1 MKIIT
6 SQNLLELPKDYFASL
21 GLKQE
26 AEEYFSAKRFDKGL
40 ILKLPAVCIVPKNKP
55 RTSKSKQTHIHV
67 TGNNR
72 YFFYSPEDI
81 NSVTA
86 STEDRK
92 QSVMVSLQNIKSLR
106 GKNIDG
112 DKLLFKPS
120 FTMTKIACRA
130 SQESQVQIS
139 KIKKDGDIFIELR
152 NNLYEDDILVFLK
165 QRKDDALVAVG
176 IPKSFYQGKYEI
188 ANEIYSCLESKGA
201 VTVKNALNSV
211 MENYHDTDII
221 NNDDAI
227 SDAVYQELINES
239 DSETPPIESEAYE
252 AVPYQP
258 TSKEKLSKSNR
269 PKTNPALGKEAII
282 RNQYQCCVNPNHK
295 TFIKKNGEPY
305 MEVHHLIP
313 LEWQGEFENKLD
325 TRANLVPLCPLCH
338 KLIHYGQIEDIK
350 PIITQLFNE
359 RQEALIKS
367 GLEITLEALIEF
379 YE

>member
-1 MKIIT
+1 MKFIT
-6 SQNLLELPKDYFASL
+6 SQNLLALPKDYFASL
-21 GLKQE
+21 GLKQK

-55 RTSKSKQTHIHV
+55 KTSKSKQTHIHV

-81 NSVTA
+81 NSVTE
-86 STEDRK
+86 STKDRK
-92 QSVMVSLQNIKSLR
+92 QSVMVSLQNIKSLSE
-106 GKNIDG
+106 KDIDG
-112 DKLLFKPS
+112 EELLFETS

-165 QRKDDALVAVG
+165 QRKDDAFVVVG

-188 ANEIYSCLESKGA
+188 ASEIYSCLESEGV
-201 VTVKNALNSV
+201 VTVKNALSSV
-211 MENYHDTDII
+211 MESYHDTDII
-221 NNDDAI
+221 NNGDAV
-227 SDAVYQELINES
+227 SDAVYQEMINELHIA
-239 DSETPPIESEAYE
+239 TPSTESEAYE

-258 TSKEKLSKSNR
+258 INKEKLSKSNR
-269 PKTNPALGKEAII
+269 PNTNPVLGKEAIL
-282 RNQYQCCVNPNHK
+282 RNQYRCSVNPNHE
-295 TFIKKNGEPY
+295 TFTKKNGERY

-313 LEWQGEFENKLD
+313 LERQAEFDNKLD

-338 KLIHYGQIEDIK
+338 KLIHYGKIEDIK

-367 GLEITLEALIEF
+367 GLAITLEDLIEF